1 MNTKVFFQDFLFA
14 DMNVTKEG
22 YPNIEFEYCNHVADY
37 KIMKLGHQQKDKKLL
52 VMLTDLM
59 SITEEDR
66 WKKLEEKV
74 AGLEELV
81 IVDDIALKNQE
92 LEEYK
97 CFYIKSYLWRLS
109 KVCKCQVAQRLS
121 NDY

>member
-1 MNTKVFFQDFLFA
+1 MSTKAFYQDFLFA

-37 KIMKLGHQQKDKKLL
+37 KIMKLGRYQKDKKLL

-59 SITEEDR
+59 SVTEEDR

-74 AGLEELV
+74 AGLDELV
-81 IVDDIALKNQE
+81 IVDDIELKNQE
-92 LEEYK
+92 LEDYK
-97 CFYIKSYLWRLS
+97 CFFIKAYLWRLS
-109 KVCKCQVAQRLS
+109 KICQCYVKRRLCH
-121 NDY
+121 D

>member
-1 MNTKVFFQDFLFA
+1 MSTKAFYQDFLFA

-37 KIMKLGHQQKDKKLL
+37 KIMKLERYQKDKKLL

-59 SITEEDR
+59 SVTEEDR

-74 AGLEELV
+74 AGLDELV
-81 IVDDIALKNQE
+81 IVDDIELKNQE
-92 LEEYK
+92 LEDYK
-97 CFYIKSYLWRLS
+97 CFFIKSYLWRLS
-109 KVCKCQVAQRLS
+109 KICQCQVTRRLCH
-121 NDY
+121 D

>member
-1 MNTKVFFQDFLFA
+1 MSTRVFYQDFLFA

-37 KIMKLGHQQKDKKLL
+37 KIMKMGRQQKDKKLL

-59 SITEEDR
+59 NVTKEDR
-66 WKKLEEKV
+66 WKKLEKKV
-74 AGLEELV
+74 TELDELV
-81 IVDDIALKNQE
+81 IVDDIELKNQE

-97 CFYIKSYLWRLS
+97 CFFIKSYLWRLS
-109 KVCKCQVAQRLS
+109 KFCRCQVARS
-121 NDY
+121 V

>member
-1 MNTKVFFQDFLFA
+1 MSTKAFYQDFLFA

-37 KIMKLGHQQKDKKLL
+37 KIMKLGRYQKDKKLL

-59 SITEEDR
+59 SVTEEDR

-74 AGLEELV
+74 AGLDELV
-81 IVDDIALKNQE
+81 IVDDIELKNQE
-92 LEEYK
+92 LEDYK
-97 CFYIKSYLWRLS
+97 CFFIKSYLWRLS
-109 KVCKCQVAQRLS
+109 KICQCQVTRRLCH
-121 NDY
+121 D